1 MNQAQAMRITPKIY
15 NANGYAKYGW
25 TGLPQPVEKKEPV
38 KTTKKRHGRS
48 YSEQE
53 KRKMMRGIRAL
64 LRNENVVGRFDAYEI
79 LKDRGFLPAVAQFQI
94 MSYSRFMDYYCRAR
108 KSLGIT
114 PLTGTKKEYILANY
128 KTMLPSEIAKHIEAK
143 AIYVNYIIAK
153 FKRTGK

>member
-1 MNQAQAMRITPKIY
+1 MSQQQEMRITPKLIT
-15 NANGYAKYGW
+15 ANGYAKYGW
-25 TGLPQPVEKKEPV
+25 TGFTQPVEKIEPA
-38 KTTKKRHGRS
+38 KKAKKRHGRS

-53 KRKMMRGIRAL
+53 KRKLMRGIRAL
-64 LRNENVVGRFDAYEI
+64 LKNKNVVGRFDAYEI

-114 PLTGTKKEYILANY
+114 LQTGSKKEFILANY
-128 KTMLPSEIAKHIEAK
+128 KTMLPSKIAKHIAAK
-143 AIYVNYIIAK
+143 TIYVNYIIAK